1 MITDMLK
8 EKLAEE
14 KLLNYI
20 KVTLVVSVVCLFANV
35 FHRTKHLFVSEA
47 KGLSSDASKRDFCS
61 MAFDQMIHK
70 KLSRKIISNG
80 LYDLVVADNYKN
92 MLFEED
98 DTVGSVFS
106 SDEACKVLVKTKEG
120 LRSFDLY
127 LEEGDEAEFHYQITK
142 IHENELYEKENS

>member
-1 MITDMLK
+1 MLK

-20 KVTLVVSVVCLFANV
+20 KVTLLVSSVCLFANV
-35 FHRTKHLFVSEA
+35 FNRTKHMFISEA

-70 KLSRKIISNG
+70 KLSKKIISDG

-92 MLFEED
+92 MLFEEE

-106 SDEACKVLVKTKEG
+106 SDEACKVMVKTKEG
-120 LRSFDLY
+120 LRSFDLH
-127 LEEGDEAEFHYQITK
+127 LEEGDEAEFHYKIIK